1 MSPVPPRLAA
11 LLLAA
16 AAAAHAQPAAPGWRL
31 SLASDRH
38 VDALALGRL
47 GDDEAAR
54 ALDPRAGRNL
64 GYLFDELRLERRGSD
79 GTRVVLLARQ
89 RAIAIA
95 SAGALELARQ
105 VETGGTPGHDR
116 DWRVDLDHLG
126 FAGAGLEL
134 GTRDLVPAPGVT
146 LALSAQ
152 ALALQR
158 VGARQIDGRA
168 GWRQA
173 EGRYQAELRSLQ
185 IDDRLDFPFRQPMA
199 ARGWALLLGGRLA
212 LRDGAWD
219 GELRWQDAGR
229 LHWRGLPQQQ
239 AQLSTDQAGLDAD
252 GFVSYRP
259 LVEGRNRQP
268 PWRRTLAPVSTLEIG
283 WRGEGLGR
291 LQAGLVWLP
300 GWGALPRLGWQ
311 GQAGGWGLSAQWRP
325 HERRIGVGIERSGW
339 SLQLGSDLRGG
350 ERRSMLLQVSGPLP
364 SL

>member
-38 VDALALGRL
+38 VDALALGQL

-54 ALDPRAGRNL
+54 ALDPRPGRNL
-64 GYLFDELRLERRGSD
+64 GYLFDELRLERRGDD
-79 GTRVVLLARQ
+79 GARLALLVRQ

-95 SAGALELARQ
+95 SEGALDLARQ
-105 VETGGTPGHDR
+105 IETGGTPGRDR

-134 GTRDLVPAPGVT
+134 GTRDLALAPGLT

-173 EGRYQAELRSLQ
+173 EGRYQAELRSLE
-185 IDDRLDFPFRQPMA
+185 IGDRLDFPFRQPMA

-212 LRDGAWD
+212 LREGAWD
-219 GELRWQDAGR
+219 GELRWQDAGW

-239 AQLSTDQAGLDAD
+239 AQLSTDQAGVDAD

-259 LVEGRNRQP
+259 LVEGRNSQP
-268 PWRRTLAPVSTLEIG
+268 SWRRTLAPISTLEIG

-311 GQAGGWGLSAQWRP
+311 GQAGDWGLSAQWRP
-325 HERRIGVGIERSGW
+325 HERRIGVGIERGGW
-339 SLQLGSDLRGG
+339 SLQLGGDLRGG
-350 ERRSMLLQVSGPLP
+350 RHRSMQLQIGTTLP
-364 SL
+364 SR